1 MISVIILLLFI
12 FLSLILCFKFILFPS
27 STFQEHPFGTFCM
40 YSKPVE
46 KQELLVSVHIANK
59 SIDITSKAVSF
70 LSYNFAEG
78 DFTSFAHS
86 YAIPKKFIKSFGL
99 FLLKNDIHPLLK
111 FETATLNIQ
120 YSHFVSGSTES
131 FQINL

>member
-1 MISVIILLLFI
+1 
-12 FLSLILCFKFILFPS
+12 
-27 STFQEHPFGTFCM
+27 M